1 MGVSFGDF
9 SVKQAR
15 LVEWADVGGREASLV
30 QRCAS
35 GEEAAYSELV
45 ADHQR
50 MVVQLAV
57 NLLGDRDEALDLS
70 QEVFLKVFRT
80 IHRFR
85 GQSSLRTWI
94 YRIAVNQARNRHRFW
109 RRRHRADQ
117 VSLDA
122 HVAAHGEFLS
132 GGLSRPDR
140 VLAQKE
146 LASRLQIALDHLPFD
161 QRTAIVLREVDGLS
175 YDEIAFSL
183 GVAVG
188 HGQVSPDARAPGLA
202 ARAQGSEDR
211 MKALTCAATRR
222 RLAAFHDEELAV
234 ADQIAVSAHLDWC
247 SACAEE
253 FAELRTLQAALR
265 GTSPGRVVL
274 ADHEDATFEA
284 AVLSRMNAEE
294 TLSFDTQ
301 VREMFEDMHLVYAGL
316 GAAVAAM
323 VCVVIMLGMMR
334 VATAEEPDSLA
345 AMMRML
351 ASPPPRV
358 DSPGTNQNPVGLYP
372 DVRMPRALDELFF
385 ATSSGAGTDDTV
397 FTLTAV
403 VTREGRVANLEM
415 LRASRVGAP
424 CRARCDGCERRPAR

>member
-1 MGVSFGDF
+1 MGGLIGDF

-15 LVEWADVGGREASLV
+15 IVEWAEVGGREASLV

-45 ADHQR
+45 GDHQR

-109 RRRHRADQ
+109 RRRHRGDQ

-140 VLAQKE
+140 VLDQKE
-146 LASRLQIALDHLPFD
+146 LASRLQSALDNLPFD

-175 YDEIAFSL
+175 YEEIAFSL

-188 HGQVSPDARAPGLA
+188 TVKSRLTRAR
-202 ARAQGSEDR
+202 Q
-211 MKALTCAATRR
+211 AL
-222 RLAAFHDEELAV
+222 RL
-234 ADQIAVSAHLDWC
+234 
-247 SACAEE
+247 
-253 FAELRTLQAALR
+253 ELR
-265 GTSPGRVVL
+265 
-274 ADHEDATFEA
+274 EA
-284 AVLSRMNAEE
+284 RSA
-294 TLSFDTQ
+294 
-301 VREMFEDMHLVYAGL
+301 
-316 GAAVAAM
+316 
-323 VCVVIMLGMMR
+323 
-334 VATAEEPDSLA
+334 
-345 AMMRML
+345 
-351 ASPPPRV
+351 
-358 DSPGTNQNPVGLYP
+358 
-372 DVRMPRALDELFF
+372 
-385 ATSSGAGTDDTV
+385 
-397 FTLTAV
+397 
-403 VTREGRVANLEM
+403 
-415 LRASRVGAP
+415 
-424 CRARCDGCERRPAR
+424 

>member
-146 LASRLQIALDHLPFD
+146 LASRLQVALDHLPFD

-188 HGQVSPDARAPGLA
+188 TVKSRLTRAR
-202 ARAQGSEDR
+202 Q
-211 MKALTCAATRR
+211 AL
-222 RLAAFHDEELAV
+222 RL
-234 ADQIAVSAHLDWC
+234 
-247 SACAEE
+247 
-253 FAELRTLQAALR
+253 ELR
-265 GTSPGRVVL
+265 
-274 ADHEDATFEA
+274 EA
-284 AVLSRMNAEE
+284 R
-294 TLSFDTQ
+294 
-301 VREMFEDMHLVYAGL
+301 
-316 GAAVAAM
+316 
-323 VCVVIMLGMMR
+323 
-334 VATAEEPDSLA
+334 TA
-345 AMMRML
+345 
-351 ASPPPRV
+351 
-358 DSPGTNQNPVGLYP
+358 
-372 DVRMPRALDELFF
+372 
-385 ATSSGAGTDDTV
+385 
-397 FTLTAV
+397 
-403 VTREGRVANLEM
+403 
-415 LRASRVGAP
+415 
-424 CRARCDGCERRPAR
+424 